1 MQRVGIII
9 PSSNVVVED
18 TLLRHAAQLTLNVRY
33 HIARISVVS
42 VNLDDASVDQFQ
54 ETAMNDALGQ
64 LCEAHVDSI
73 VFAGTAGAW
82 LGIDRE
88 RAWCDNARV
97 RTGIKVTSTTLL
109 ALNALHAT
117 GATRIGL
124 VSPFRS
130 DIHQKI
136 IENFESERISITNS
150 RFLGLELSR
159 DMANISTHSIAELI
173 RDCLDEGCETVL
185 CFCSNLRGMDAC
197 VEVSASHQSA
207 ILLDSVALTLQAIS
221 PTS

>member
-88 RAWCDNARV
+88 RA
-97 RTGIKVTSTTLL
+97 
-109 ALNALHAT
+109 
-117 GATRIGL
+117 
-124 VSPFRS
+124 
-130 DIHQKI
+130 
-136 IENFESERISITNS
+136 
-150 RFLGLELSR
+150 
-159 DMANISTHSIAELI
+159 
-173 RDCLDEGCETVL
+173 
-185 CFCSNLRGMDAC
+185 
-197 VEVSASHQSA
+197 
-207 ILLDSVALTLQAIS
+207 
-221 PTS
+221 